1 MPSGQTKIKAKAENG
16 QFKNNVKTSQSLIAI
31 EYFGRHIQLKS
42 KPKYALAFF
51 PGFFMK
57 HSGKCSRWKDVYGI
71 RNIWRNNYHQL

>member
-31 EYFGRHIQLKS
+31 EYFGRPIQLKS

-51 PGFFMK
+51 P
-57 HSGKCSRWKDVYGI
+57 
-71 RNIWRNNYHQL
+71 